1 MNFTFLS
8 PDNPVT
14 QIIFWLMLAA
24 LFQVYFGYPLSL
36 AILAPLLARPVK
48 KEEITPAVTIL
59 VCAYNEEEVIGD
71 KIRNSLALDY
81 PADRLAIVVASDG
94 SDDRTN
100 EIAASF
106 SDPRLTFIPYPERNG
121 KIGVINKTVPRLDGE
136 IIVMSDANTFYRPDA
151 IRKLVRSF
159 ADPTVGGV
167 SADVIIQNEETTF
180 GESESVYY
188 RYERW
193 IQEKESTIGSIIGA
207 DGGMYGYRRELFV
220 APLPNTILDD
230 FVISMNVAIAG
241 RRLIY
246 DPEAIAHE
254 RSTITHGQEFQRK
267 SRVIAGAFQVL
278 KTWQGIPS
286 LADPLLCYCFV
297 SHKLLR
303 WLNPL
308 FLLAIFAANAKL
320 AGTSLFYSLFFL
332 AQICCYGL
340 ALAGHFLQE
349 KNPPAIVSIPFYFC
363 MENAA
368 ALYGM
373 YKGLC
378 NKQAVK
384 WRKFQRT

>member
-1 MNFTFLS
+1 MDFTLFTSDAHLS
-8 PDNPVT
+8 
-14 QIIFWLMLAA
+14 QALFWLSLAA

-36 AILAPLLARPVK
+36 FALAAFITKPVR
-48 KEEITPAVTIL
+48 KEDRTPSVSLL

-71 KIRNSLALDY
+71 KINNSLALDY
-81 PADRLAIVVASDG
+81 PADRLAIVIASDG

-100 EIAASF
+100 EIAAAF
-106 SDPRLTFIPYPERNG
+106 ADPRLTLISYPERSG
-121 KIGVINKTVPRLDGE
+121 KIGVINRTVPQLTGE

-167 SADVIIQNEETTF
+167 SANVILENEETTF
-180 GESESVYY
+180 GESESGYY

-193 IQEKESTIGSIIGA
+193 IQQKESSIGSIIGA

-220 APLPNTILDD
+220 APSANIILDD
-230 FVISMNVAIAG
+230 FVISMNVAMQN

-254 RSTITHGQEFQRK
+254 RSTISHQQEFQRK
-267 SRVIAGAFQVL
+267 SRVIAGAFQIL
-278 KTWQGIPS
+278 KQNEGIPS
-286 LADPLLCYCFV
+286 PSTPLLFYCFFC
-297 SHKLLR
+297 HKLLR
-303 WLNPL
+303 WLNPV
-308 FLLAIFAANAKL
+308 FLLVLFASNAAL
-320 AGTSLFYSLFFL
+320 VTAGGIYPVFFAGQILFYCL
-332 AQICCYGL
+332 AVCGA
-340 ALAGHFLQE
+340 ALQHR
-349 KNPPAIVSIPFYFC
+349 KPPAVFSLPFYFC